1 MLCESFYFKESEE
14 YTIDW
19 LHLDFCNK
27 IIKEEYQNKADIEAE
42 VNNYQ
47 EFRKNIKDWLDKFPL
62 TKYRE
67 FKKRPFLFIL
77 NASVISK
84 SKKIHLKIIITHGEK
99 IILYIKNI
107 LFLNSIKLWIIHHF

>member
-1 MLCESFYFKESEE
+1 MKVSKCYARVFYFKEREE
-14 YTIDW
+14 YSIDW
-19 LHLDFCNK
+19 LHSDFCNK

-67 FKKRPFLFIL
+67 FK
-77 NASVISK
+77 
-84 SKKIHLKIIITHGEK
+84 
-99 IILYIKNI
+99 
-107 LFLNSIKLWIIHHF
+107 

>member
-1 MLCESFYFKESEE
+1 MKVSKCYARVFYFKEREE

-19 LHLDFCNK
+19 LHSDFCNK

-67 FKKRPFLFIL
+67 FKKK
-77 NASVISK
+77 AISFYFK
-84 SKKIHLKIIITHGEK
+84 CQCNFEIKENTF
-99 IILYIKNI
+99 KNI
-107 LFLNSIKLWIIHHF
+107 YYTWRKESPLYKKYANF